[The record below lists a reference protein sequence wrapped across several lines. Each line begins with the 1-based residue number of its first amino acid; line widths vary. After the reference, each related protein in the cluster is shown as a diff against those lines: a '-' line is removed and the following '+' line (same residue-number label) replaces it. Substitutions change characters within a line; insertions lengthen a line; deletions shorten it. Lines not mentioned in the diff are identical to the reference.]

1 MVSGT
6 SKEVPYVTV
15 PYVTVPYVTVPYVPS
30 GASMMRLA
38 CQM

>member
-1 MVSGT
+1 VT
-6 SKEVPYVTV
+6 VPYVTV